1 MSNERTFGTAAPPP
15 FSTDRHGLE
24 VLDRSACLRLLG
36 NAHVGRVGFSSGALP
51 VVLPVNF
58 VLLGDSILFRSED
71 GVKTR
76 AARDS
81 VVACFEVDGFDGLVH
96 NGWSVLATGRL
107 REVDDPEERRRA
119 ERLPLASWMSNGMDH
134 YIELGIELLSGRRL
148 RDRAEGNAREG

>member
-1 MSNERTFGTAAPPP
+1 VSNQRPFGTAVPPP

-24 VLDRSACLRLLG
+24 VLDKSSCLRLLG
-36 NAHVGRVGFSSGALP
+36 SAHVGRVGFSSGALP

-58 VLLGDSILFRSED
+58 VLIGDTIVFRSED

-76 AARDS
+76 AAHDA
-81 VVACFEVDGFDGLVH
+81 VVACFEVDGFDGLIH

-107 REVDDPEERRRA
+107 REVDNPEELQRA

-148 RDRAEGNAREG
+148 RDRSERSTPEA

>member
-1 MSNERTFGTAAPPP
+1 MRRQRPFGSAAPPA

-24 VLDRSACLRLLG
+24 VLDKSACLRLLG
-36 NAHVGRVGFSSGALP
+36 SAHVGRVAFSSGALP

-58 VLLGDSILFRSED
+58 VLVGDTIVFRSED

-76 AARDS
+76 AARDA
-81 VVACFEVDGFDGLVH
+81 VVACLEIDGFDGLIH

-107 REVDDPEERRRA
+107 REVDDPEERQRA

-148 RDRAEGNAREG
+148 RDRSEGVAPDA